1 MEPSVA
7 RVPEETQTS
16 PDKSSVREQAKPRSA
31 KRTSLISVVGL
42 GYVGLPTALALRRA
56 GRAVLGIDVSKRRLT
71 DIRKGLCDLTAADQE
86 RLADALGNEERFQL
100 TNDCSRLAEAAAVL
114 ICVPTP
120 IDAHHV
126 PDLGALRSACE
137 TVCRYA
143 KRGQTI
149 ILTSTSYVGTTRDLL
164 ISPLRERG
172 FAIGRDICIACS
184 PERIDP
190 ANSAYPQEVVP
201 RVVGAT
207 SPRCARSASAIVA
220 AVAPA
225 VHVVS
230 SPEAAE
236 MTKLYENVF
245 RAVNVALANE
255 MAEAAQV
262 LQLSAA
268 EIVDAAATKPYGF
281 MPFQPG
287 PGVGG
292 HCIPCDPH
300 YLLWQLRAQ
309 HQSMPLVE
317 RAMAGIAERPTRVA
331 QRAGEVLS
339 RESGRGLCGAR
350 VLLLGVAYKP
360 GVADVRESS
369 ALALIELLQHRGAR
383 VEYHDPLV
391 PVIERAGETLIS
403 VAKPDASLYDLVIA
417 HTLQPGVDYSF
428 LDGAWPVLDCTYRLP
443 GRTVSL

>member
-1 MEPSVA
+1 M
-7 RVPEETQTS
+7 
-16 PDKSSVREQAKPRSA
+16 
-31 KRTSLISVVGL
+31 

-56 GRAVLGIDVSKRRLT
+56 GLAVLGIDVSERRLS
-71 DIRKGLCDLTAADQE
+71 DIRRRLCDLTAADHG
-86 RLADALGNEERFQL
+86 RLRDALADDERFRL
-100 TNDCSRLAEAAAVL
+100 TSDCSRLSEADAVL

-126 PDLGALRSACE
+126 PDLTALRSACE
-137 TVCRYA
+137 TVCRHA
-143 KRGQTI
+143 RTGQTI

-164 ISPLRERG
+164 IEPLRERG
-172 FAIGRDICIACS
+172 FVVGRDLCVAYS

-190 ANSAYPQEVVP
+190 ANSAYPQETVP

-207 SPRCARSASAIVA
+207 SPRCARRARAIVA
-220 AVAPA
+220 AVAPV
-225 VHVVS
+225 VHEVS

-255 MAEAAQV
+255 LAEAAQA
-262 LQLSAA
+262 LSLSAA

-281 MPFQPG
+281 MAFQPG

-300 YLLWQLRAQ
+300 YLLWQLRAR
-309 HQSMPLVE
+309 HQPMPLIE
-317 RAMAGIAERPTRVA
+317 RAMAGIAGRPTHVA
-331 QRAGEVLS
+331 ERAAEVLS
-339 RESGRGLCGAR
+339 RERGRGLCGAR
-350 VLLLGVAYKP
+350 VLLVGVAYKP
-360 GVADVRESS
+360 GVADVRESP
-369 ALALIELLQHRGAR
+369 ALTLIELLQDRGAV

-391 PVIERAGETLIS
+391 PVVDRGSDALIA
-403 VAKPDASLYDLVIA
+403 VANPDASAYDLTIA
-417 HTLQPGVDYSF
+417 HTLQPGADYSF
-428 LDGAWPVLDCTYRLP
+428 LESAWPILDCTYRLN